1 MLSAQRTHRHVEV
14 SAVRCGDETSGD
26 GGHNTVRRRL
36 GKPIFYENDASHS
49 PCKRTDEMA
58 AVTRSSLLH
67 TIPDARALR
76 WRIDHLGD
84 DTRAQDARCGASG
97 RVVLERAPLN
107 KKVSFFSKITS
118 AAHFLDNRPGSA
130 RCSPRQSARML
141 PVVQTQ
147 HALMAQRIMRC
158 ADAYCGCYGII
169 TRRVSTHSPCLA
181 SALGVIATAPAL
193 SGGGG
198 SFVCR

>member
-1 MLSAQRTHRHVEV
+1 MLSAQTTHRHVEV

-141 PVVQTQ
+141 PVVDT
-147 HALMAQRIMRC
+147 
-158 ADAYCGCYGII
+158 
-169 TRRVSTHSPCLA
+169 LA
-181 SALGVIATAPAL
+181 SVLRVNNGDEQTNKKK
-193 SGGGG
+193 
-198 SFVCR
+198 